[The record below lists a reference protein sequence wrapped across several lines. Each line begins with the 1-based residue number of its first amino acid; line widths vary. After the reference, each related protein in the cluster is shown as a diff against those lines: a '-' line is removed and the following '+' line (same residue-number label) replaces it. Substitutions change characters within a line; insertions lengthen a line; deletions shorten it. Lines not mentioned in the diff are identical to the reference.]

1 MVRPMATP
9 ALITAEELERLAP
22 PNKSV
27 ELVRGRMIVREP
39 PGTWHGKI
47 SNNLS
52 FALTAFVRA
61 RGLGTVFAQ
70 DTGFK
75 IATDPDTVLGPDV
88 SFVTTNRL
96 GALTRRGFAAMA
108 PDLVAEVLSPD
119 DRPAEVLA
127 KVAEWLRA
135 GCRLVWVVDPRRME
149 VRAYRPDGSVSVVPE
164 NGELS
169 GEDVLPE
176 FSCSV
181 QEILS

>member
-1 MVRPMATP
+1 MAAP
-9 ALITAEELERLAP
+9 ALITAEELERLSP

-27 ELVRGRMIVREP
+27 ELVRGRMMVREP

-47 SNNLS
+47 SNNLGV
-52 FALTAFVRA
+52 ALTVFARA
-61 RGLGTVFAQ
+61 HALGVVFAQ
-70 DTGFK
+70 DSGFK
-75 IATDPDTVLGPDV
+75 IASDPDTVLGPDV
-88 SFVTTNRL
+88 AFVAAERAGTIP
-96 GALTRRGFAAMA
+96 RRGFAQLA

-127 KVAEWLRA
+127 KVAEWL
-135 GCRLVWVVDPRRME
+135 GGGSRLVWVVDPRRME
-149 VRAYRPDGSVSVVPE
+149 VRVYRPDGSVSVVPE
-164 NGELS
+164 NGNLN

>member
-1 MVRPMATP
+1 MTAP
-9 ALITAEELERLAP
+9 ALITAEELERLSP

-52 FALTAFVRA
+52 FSLTAFVRA
-61 RGLGTVFAQ
+61 KELGTVFAQ

-75 IATDPDTVLGPDV
+75 IAADPDTVLGPDV
-88 SFVTTNRL
+88 SFVTTERL
-96 GALTRRGFAAMA
+96 GSLTHRGFAAMT

-119 DRPAEVLA
+119 DPPAEVLG
-127 KVAEWLRA
+127 KVAEWLGA
-135 GCRLVWVVDPRRME
+135 GCRLVWVVDPRRRE
-149 VRAYRPDGSVSVVPE
+149 VRVYHPDGSQSVVAE
-164 NGELS
+164 DGDLS
-169 GEDVLPE
+169 GEDVVPG

-181 QEILS
+181 REILS